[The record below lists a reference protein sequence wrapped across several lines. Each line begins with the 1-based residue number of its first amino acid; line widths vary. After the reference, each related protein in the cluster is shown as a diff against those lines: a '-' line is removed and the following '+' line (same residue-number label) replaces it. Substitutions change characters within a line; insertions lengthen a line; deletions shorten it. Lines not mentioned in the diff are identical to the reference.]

1 MNSGYTFVGDVAL
14 KLNELHREQMK
25 KKLLADILMDM
36 EVCRL
41 EGWDIMEYSRQLA
54 ELINDIIDRKVRQA
68 ELF

>member
-1 MNSGYTFVGDVAL
+1 VNSGYTFVGDVAL